1 MRLITVIFFRA
12 SFTLLLFGMTRT
24 KKQNLEIIKSRLQV
38 SSLPSKF
45 ENLPVNT
52 IAIFVDNPDL
62 DLAIQIIVE
71 QNSTIKSA
79 NGRRLVAENKV
90 ELLLNKLKK
99 SVTLT
104 KSEIAKLWIKLFGK
118 ATKADDD
125 FLREIGATSNESVR
139 EDLERAEQA
148 ISDAAHLVDGYQNKI
163 SKLTK
168 EK

>member
-1 MRLITVIFFRA
+1 MNK
-12 SFTLLLFGMTRT
+12 T

-62 DLAIQIIVE
+62 DLAIQIIIE
-71 QNSTIKSA
+71 QNNTIKSA

-99 SVTLT
+99 SVNLT

-118 ATKADDD
+118 ATRVNAPK
-125 FLREIGATSNESVR
+125 
-139 EDLERAEQA
+139 
-148 ISDAAHLVDGYQNKI
+148 
-163 SKLTK
+163 
-168 EK
+168 